1 MVEHLPN
8 LNEAAESIPTI
19 TKILTLQLMEKT
31 IHTYYHL
38 VFVGWNFSTAVM
50 NTPDLEQFT

>member
-8 LNEAAESIPTI
+8 LNEAVESIPNI

-38 VFVGWNFSTAVM
+38 VFVGWNFSIAVM
-50 NTPDLEQFT
+50 NTPDLEHFT